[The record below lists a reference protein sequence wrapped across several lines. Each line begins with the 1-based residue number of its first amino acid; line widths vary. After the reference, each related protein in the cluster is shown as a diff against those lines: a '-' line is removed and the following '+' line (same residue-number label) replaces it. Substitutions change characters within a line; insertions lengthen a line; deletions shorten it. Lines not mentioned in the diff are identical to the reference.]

1 MEVVVLIV
9 ALAAT
14 GLLVGWRARRRG
26 RAARRFRPGAND
38 RIGRRASA
46 GHDRLADL
54 TTALAEAEAGVDRL
68 ARADRERAAF
78 LTGLSHALRSHLN
91 GVCGLAQ
98 AVRLNEGAEPLTRR
112 QAQAVEGILSAA
124 ASLKAL
130 TEAVQDFIHLD
141 EMTVTRVDP
150 QLAIRDVCLE
160 LTAEA
165 TARRVDLRCPAP
177 TAGIGVMA
185 DAGRLRRILRCL
197 VANAIAFNRPDGAVL
212 IEVRQTAEGVTLFV
226 HDTGCGIPQ
235 DRLATLFQPFAH
247 RGSSSP
253 GQGLGHGLGLAG
265 AHALAEAMGGRLRVA
280 SQPGQGSTFSLHLPA
295 ATRSEPR
302 SVEAPLVRLPSATL
316 VHVDATAS
324 GVLVMKHALSALGAV
339 AFYPAPSGAEGL
351 ALARSLRPDVVLMDV
366 DLPDMDGYEL
376 KLRLDADG
384 LTRDIPVIALSAAA
398 LPGDLRRV
406 RAAGFAACL
415 TKPLD
420 LIALAETLRTV
431 LGDGPRGRAER
442 SAAA

>member
-38 RIGRRASA
+38 GIGRRASA
-46 GHDRLADL
+46 GHDRFADL

-112 QAQAVEGILSAA
+112 QAQAVEGILAAA

-165 TARRVDLRCPAP
+165 AARRVDLRCPAP

-226 HDTGCGIPQ
+226 HDTGCGLPP
-235 DRLATLFQPFAH
+235 DRLPALFQPFAH
-247 RGSSSP
+247 GIGQNRGHSLS
-253 GQGLGHGLGLAG
+253 LAG

-302 SVEAPLVRLPSATL
+302 SVEAPPVRLPSATL

-324 GVLVMKHALSALGAV
+324 GALVMKHALSALGAV
-339 AFYPAPSGAEGL
+339 ALYPAPSGAEGL
-351 ALARSLRPDVVLMDV
+351 ALARSLRPDVVLVDV